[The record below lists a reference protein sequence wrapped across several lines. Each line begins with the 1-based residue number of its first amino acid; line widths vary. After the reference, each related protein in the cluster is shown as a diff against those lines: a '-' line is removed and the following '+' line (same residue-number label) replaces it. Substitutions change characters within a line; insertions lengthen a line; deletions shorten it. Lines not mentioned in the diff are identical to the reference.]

1 MDTNTI
7 VKRFFWGAFAAFLL
21 ASIPHVAYFF
31 RAYEPVAQGA
41 EDIWEWCVSYAIAGS
56 IDITIFL
63 LSVTVS
69 GLQRRRAKKSL
80 IFSVWIFIFALAVLS
95 WYINDRYA
103 LHFLNTSM
111 MSATGIVISLW
122 SFHAT
127 ISDINPLIASCFQI
141 LAIAYTWISDKLTAN
156 ETAPTAKDLELLANE
171 LAAAKIQKERIKEI
185 NKGKVSSAAIDAFD
199 SGFNVVGHVANK
211 FKSAAKEAKNEEDN
225 APEIEEELSEYEDD
239 IQEDI
244 APTVEPE
251 QQTSIPLRR
260 DDLEMIEGVMY
271 DKVMEDETV
280 LFELLNEAN
289 MSSISEL
296 TLSLQRRFSSHANYI
311 TESRVRN
318 VFEAIKSDH
327 PQVISAPNEN
337 DMEPDTDPEMETI
350 SPSNDIQVEDDSNVP
365 EPANITNISSIK
377 KPRITQDLTPDMQSK
392 RGAYAITKQAAAEL
406 LRCPIS
412 EIERGIMAGEI
423 KPFAKDND
431 KVLRSSVEGFTPQ
444 KRTRKSVKVAS
455 GK

>member
-41 EDIWEWCVSYAIAGS
+41 DDIWEWVVSYGIAAS

-69 GLQRRRAKKSL
+69 GLQRRNARKSL

-103 LHFLNTSM
+103 LHFMNTTM
-111 MSATGIVISLW
+111 MSATAVTVHLFILNT
-122 SFHAT
+122 T
-127 ISDINPLIASCFQI
+127 IADINPLIASCFQI
-141 LAIAYTWISDKLTAN
+141 LAIAYTWISDKLTNN
-156 ETAPTAKDLELLANE
+156 EAPPTALELEQIANE

-185 NKGKVSSAAIDAFD
+185 NRGKVSSAAIDAFD
-199 SGFNVVGHVANK
+199 SGFDVVGHVANK
-211 FKSAAKEAKNEEDN
+211 FKSAAKEVKNEEDN
-225 APEIEEELSEYEDD
+225 VPEIEEELPEYEDD
-239 IQEDI
+239 IPDDNTPI
-244 APTVEPE
+244 NEPE
-251 QQTSIPLRR
+251 QQTYTPLRR
-260 DDLEMIEGVMY
+260 DDLGMIEGIMY

-280 LFELLNEAN
+280 LLELLNEAN

-318 VFEAIKSDH
+318 VFEAIKGDH
-327 PQVISAPNEN
+327 PRVISAPNEQ

-350 SPSNDIQVEDDSNVP
+350 LPDDNDAP
-365 EPANITNISSIK
+365 EPANITNISSVK
-377 KPRITQDLTPDMQSK
+377 KPRITQDLNPDMQSK

-423 KPFAKDND
+423 KPFAKDMD
-431 KVLRSSVEGFTPQ
+431 KVLRTSLDGFVPQ
-444 KRTRKSVKVAS
+444 KRSRKAAKVAA
-455 GK
+455 K